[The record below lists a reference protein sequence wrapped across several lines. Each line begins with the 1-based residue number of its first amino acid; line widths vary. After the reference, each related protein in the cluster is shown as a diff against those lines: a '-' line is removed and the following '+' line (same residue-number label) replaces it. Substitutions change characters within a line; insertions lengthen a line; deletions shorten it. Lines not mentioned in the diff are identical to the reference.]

1 MLEFFTMKPL
11 DSDTFVDIYRRTKP
25 PWIAQVA
32 VAVLVAAAVVVTA
45 SPIKG
50 GLPTLVLAVAFIA
63 VGVVWWFFLRRHGQ
77 RGNDYDPLKT
87 DAEAARTPF
96 SWKEEGRFVFLLI
109 LSMAPLQFS
118 SVMDSWKFAWSAG
131 ALTLVVA
138 LWTMFHDTWRPV
150 RYVSPLAIAKAH
162 PEMSLS
168 EPAEWM
174 WGYFYASKLCPR
186 GRQIRSDA
194 LTSALAKWSWEPQAA
209 LAAVVATGVAQAAPT
224 VAVLRRPH
232 DTQAWSLYA
241 ATVATRLLA
250 RSAESPRT
258 TPADVLSALA
268 HGPAVAAAV
277 GLVIESVRRTRAGTL
292 RWKGRRLGA

>member
-11 DSDTFVDIYRRTKP
+11 YSDTFVDIYRRTKP

-32 VAVLVAAAVVVTA
+32 VAVLIAAAVVVTA

-194 LTSALAKWSWEPQAA
+194 LTNALAKWSWEPQAA
-209 LAAVVATGVAQAAPT
+209 LAAVDELCQRGDMVKIRELRSTAENATPVYWLTLTEAGRDRFQARFPVGNNSGKKET
-224 VAVLRRPH
+224 
-232 DTQAWSLYA
+232 
-241 ATVATRLLA
+241 
-250 RSAESPRT
+250 SA
-258 TPADVLSALA
+258 
-268 HGPAVAAAV
+268 
-277 GLVIESVRRTRAGTL
+277 
-292 RWKGRRLGA
+292 